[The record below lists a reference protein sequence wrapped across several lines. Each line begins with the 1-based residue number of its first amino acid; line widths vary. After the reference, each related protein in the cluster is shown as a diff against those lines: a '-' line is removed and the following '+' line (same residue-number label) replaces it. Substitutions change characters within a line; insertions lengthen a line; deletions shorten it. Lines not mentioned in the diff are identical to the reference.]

1 MRGLN
6 TFRKRPSYRGS
17 LRELL
22 AVFASLCLSVACC
35 ADGPKPLSQYQHE
48 EWGSERGFPGGSINV
63 IAQTPDGYLWI
74 GTQKG
79 LVRFDGSNFRL
90 FSQIGTNS
98 SSIAAVLGLLADGQ
112 GNLWVRLSGSTL
124 LRYRNG
130 KFEDFSNSFEIP
142 EIAITRMSAAKDG
155 NAVFATVLNGIVTHE
170 NGSFKTVA
178 RPPELPD
185 FIVTSM
191 ALAPDG
197 AHWLGTRDL
206 GLYELRDGKISV
218 RPDILLERK
227 INALLS
233 AGVSQLWIGTDRG
246 LFLWNDNK
254 FASIGQNSFLRE
266 RQILSLSKDGDNNIW
281 VGTDRGIYRLD
292 VESNFTPKTEN
303 TLGNGP
309 VPAILAD
316 REGNI
321 WMATSNGLERL
332 RNTIF
337 TTYGAAE
344 GLPDEANGPVHVDYD
359 GRTWFAPMRGGLY
372 WLKGTK
378 SGAIREAGLNKD
390 VVYSIAGGNG
400 NLWIARQR
408 GGLTHL
414 RNVAGRWQSV
424 TYTAADGLAQNRVYT
439 VRVTRSGAVWAGTL
453 SAGLTRISGGKFD
466 RFTTANGLISN
477 TISSILE
484 SRDETMWFATPRG
497 LSAFSNNHWVSYSSR
512 DGLPSDDVNC
522 LLEDS
527 EGTLWV
533 GTQSGLAA
541 MRSGQI
547 LVPAQ
552 GPDFLREPIFGIQ
565 EDTNGFLWMSTSDH
579 IAMIN
584 RKKLLG
590 PDFSDVDVREFGLAD
605 GLRNTDGV
613 KRDEA
618 AASDQ
623 AGKIWFSLNRGL
635 SVVDTTRLR
644 SQSAPSILHLEAL
657 SVDGNSASL
666 NGPVRVSPNP
676 QKITFDYAGISL
688 SVPDR
693 VRFKYKLDGFD
704 RAWSDPLGVREASY
718 TNLNPGSYLF
728 HVIASNS
735 DGLWNGS
742 ELTIPF
748 TIERAFWQTAWF
760 RTASVLSA
768 LLLVWLAHRYRLYRL
783 TQQLNL
789 RMEERLAERTRIAQD
804 LHDTLLQGLLSAS
817 MQLSVADDKLPDD
830 SPAKPLVS
838 RVLELMNS
846 VSKEGR
852 NVVQGLR
859 STKPH
864 GDDLELAF
872 LRMRHEL
879 PVSEHINFRIVV
891 EGKPRGLHPIIRDE
905 VYRIGREAL
914 VNAFRH
920 SAASLIEVTVGYDP
934 SRLRLLF
941 SDNGKG
947 IDPELLH
954 AGRDGHWGLSG
965 MRERA
970 ERMGARLKVSSRAA
984 AGTEVELLIPDHI
997 AFRTPTARRLKWIPR
1012 FRHTR
1017 PASERP
1023 KTGDEMRDQGK
1034 DTTSNAHWGG

>member
-1 MRGLN
+1 LRGLN
-6 TFRKRPSYRGS
+6 TFRKRPSYRRS
-17 LRELL
+17 LRELF
-22 AVFASLCLSVACC
+22 AVLVVLCLSVACS
-35 ADGPKPLSQYQHE
+35 ADGTPKPLSQYLHE

-90 FSQIGTNS
+90 FSQISTNS
-98 SSIAAVLGLLADGQ
+98 SSITSVLGLLADAQ
-112 GNLWVRLSGSTL
+112 GSLWVRQPGSTL

-142 EIAITRMSAAKDG
+142 EIAITRMSPSKDG
-155 NAVFATVLNGIVTHE
+155 KAVFATVLNGIVTYE
-170 NGSFKTVA
+170 NGGFKTLA
-178 RPPELPD
+178 RSPELPN

-191 ALAPDG
+191 APDPDG
-197 AHWLGTRDL
+197 AYWVGTRDL
-206 GLYELRDGKISV
+206 GLFQIRDGKISA
-218 RPDILLERK
+218 RPDVLPKRQ
-227 INALLS
+227 INVLLS
-233 AGVSQLWIGTDRG
+233 ARAKQLWIGTDKG
-246 LFLWNDNK
+246 LFLWNDNEL
-254 FASIGQNSFLRE
+254 AHIGQNSLLSE
-266 RQILSLSKDGDNNIW
+266 RQILSLSEDSDNNIW
-281 VGTDRGIYRLD
+281 VGTDHGMYRLD
-292 VESNFTPKTEN
+292 AESSFMPKTEN

-309 VPAILAD
+309 VPAILGD

-321 WMATSNGLERL
+321 WAATPKGLERL

-344 GLPDEANGPVHVDYD
+344 GLSEETNGPVHADSD
-359 GRTWFAPMRGGLY
+359 GRTWFAPIRGGLY
-372 WLKGTK
+372 WLNGTK
-378 SGAIREAGLNKD
+378 IGTVREAGLDKD

-400 NLWIARQR
+400 NLWIGRQH
-408 GGLTHL
+408 GGLSHL
-414 RNVAGRWQSV
+414 ENVAGKWHAV
-424 TYTAADGLAQNRVYT
+424 TYTDADGLGQNSVYT
-439 VRVTRSGAVWAGTL
+439 VRVTRNGAVWAGTL
-453 SAGLTRISGGKFD
+453 SAGLTRIGGGKFE

-484 SRDETMWFATPRG
+484 SRNGTIWVATPRG
-497 LSAFSNNHWVSYSSR
+497 LSAFLSNHWVSYSNK

-522 LLEDS
+522 LFEDS
-527 EGTLWV
+527 EGTLWI
-533 GTQSGLAA
+533 GTMSGLAA
-541 MRSGQI
+541 LRSGQI
-547 LVPAQ
+547 LIPAQ
-552 GPDFLREPIFGIQ
+552 GPEFLRGPIFGIE
-565 EDTNGFLWMSTSDH
+565 EDTNGFLWTSASDH

-590 PDFSDVDVREFGLAD
+590 PDFSDVDIREFGLAD

-618 AASDQ
+618 VASDRS
-623 AGKIWFSLNRGL
+623 GNIWFSLNRGL
-635 SVVDTTRLR
+635 SVVDTNRLR
-644 SQSAPSILHLEAL
+644 RASAPSILQLEAL
-657 SVDGNSASL
+657 FVNGNPTSL
-666 NGPVRVSPNP
+666 SSPVRISPNP
-676 QKITFDYAGISL
+676 QKITFNYAGISL

-704 RAWSDPLGVREASY
+704 HAWSDPLIDREASY
-718 TNLNPGSYLF
+718 TNLNPGSYVF

-748 TIERAFWQTAWF
+748 TIERAFWQTGWF
-760 RTASVLSA
+760 RTSCVLSI

-783 TQQLNL
+783 TQQLNM
-789 RMEERLAERTRIAQD
+789 RMEERLDERTRIAQD

-817 MQLSVADDKLPDD
+817 MQLNIADEKLPDD
-830 SPAKPLVS
+830 SPAKPLVG

-846 VSKEGR
+846 VSNEGR
-852 NVVQGLR
+852 TVVQGLR
-859 STKPH
+859 SSNAL

-872 LRMRHEL
+872 LRIRHEL
-879 PVSEHINFRIVV
+879 PVSEHVNFRIVV
-891 EGKPRGLHPIIRDE
+891 EGKPRRLHATIRDE

-920 SAASLIEVTVGYDP
+920 STANLIEVKVGYEP
-934 SRLRLLF
+934 SRLRLIF
-941 SDNGKG
+941 RDNGRG
-947 IDPELLH
+947 IDPGMVR

-970 ERMGARLKVSSRAA
+970 ERIGARLKVSSRAA
-984 AGTEVELLIPDHI
+984 AGTEVELLIPEHI
-997 AFRTPTARRLKWIPR
+997 AFRSPTARRLKWIPR
-1012 FRHTR
+1012 FGHIR

-1023 KTGDEMRDQGK
+1023 KSGSEMRDHGK
-1034 DTTSNAHWGG
+1034 DAASNNQ